1 MTVLIC
7 FLEIKRLVWKPV
19 IIKVDVPG
27 GLGSRGQRLRPLAG
41 HFLAWGD
48 INWPWGRQPASTP
61 GSASLLRGPL
71 PKAPTQRLLPPREGP
86 SQSWLPRFRD
96 WATLVGLIACI
107 STFPSSLSFL
117 STPTL
122 KVLLRH
128 FFWWQWGR
136 GGGRG
141 MHGKEVAREIEMS
154 ISASPKQLNYPRTWV
169 LECLLFFKSKAIPR
183 KVLPSLSTPTL
194 IWRWMSGEFM
204 PPDLRLLRSWWK
216 VREEG
221 LYSILSR
228 TADGYQ
234 AIGCGRDAC
243 VSDSLPFLLTFLSL
257 LIGLSVFLCQGCLV
271 WVRNG
276 G

>member
-136 GGGRG
+136 GGTEC
-141 MHGKEVAREIEMS
+141 MGKEVAREIEMS
-154 ISASPKQLNYPRTWV
+154 ISASPSNWIIPALGYWNAFYFLRVKQSREKFCLPCPHPPWFEGEWV
-169 LECLLFFKSKAIPR
+169 ENSCPQTSDCWGRGGRSGKR
-183 KVLPSLSTPTL
+183 VSTVFWAGQLMGT
-194 IWRWMSGEFM
+194 
-204 PPDLRLLRSWWK
+204 RLLA
-216 VREEG
+216 VEEM
-221 LYSILSR
+221 LVFLTPCLSYSPS
-228 TADGYQ
+228 
-234 AIGCGRDAC
+234 
-243 VSDSLPFLLTFLSL
+243 FLSWL
-257 LIGLSVFLCQGCLV
+257 G
-271 WVRNG
+271 
-276 G
+276 